1 MTDKTAYFKRLLQT
15 ALAFVP
21 VCMGLFAFLN
31 NVTDWNGT
39 MERVIFPL
47 LSMAD
52 NAASDTQGWRAVGS
66 PALAHLAYGF
76 ATTLELLMGLLAA
89 FGAVGMI
96 RHRKGSLAEFRR
108 GSHWVCLAC
117 LLGALIYCFIFF
129 TIGGDWFL
137 AWKNE
142 NLLFLQSDSLNYAAV
157 LAIVFLYLH
166 FPLDEIPCKAEYV
179 AQEPEGEN

>member
-1 MTDKTAYFKRLLQT
+1 MTDKTAYFNRILQT

-39 MERVIFPL
+39 MERVTFPL
-47 LSMAD
+47 LSMEG
-52 NAASDTQGWRAVGS
+52 NTASDTQGWRAAGS
-66 PALAHLAYGF
+66 PALAHLTYGF
-76 ATTLELLMGLLAA
+76 VIALELLMGLLAA

-96 RHRKGSLAEFRR
+96 RHRKGSLADFRR
-108 GSHWVCLAC
+108 SGHWVGLAC
-117 LLGALIYCFIFF
+117 LLGAFIYCFIFF

-157 LAIVFLYLH
+157 LAIVFLYLR
-166 FPLDEIPCKAEYV
+166 FSLDEIP
-179 AQEPEGEN
+179 